1 MDNSIFLCLF
11 ISLSM
16 LIFKSFYFGINI
28 QDDLIIKKGKN
39 FYKKNKSKNFI
50 VRYLYLNFKNFINR
64 FNFYGNLLFP
74 LFAILNIIMS
84 LISICTNYSLLD
96 LIYEKMLIVFVFFLL
111 IAFVGSIV
119 RGIRESWK
127 KYSFNNKISLI
138 IAGLLIIFLII
149 YKYLL

>member
-1 MDNSIFLCLF
+1 MDNSISLCLF

-16 LIFKSFYFGINI
+16 LIYKSFYFGINI
-28 QDDLIIKKGKN
+28 QDELLIKKSRS

-50 VRYLYLNFKNFINR
+50 VRYLYLNFKNYINR

-74 LFAILNIIMS
+74 LFAILNIIMF

-111 IAFVGSIV
+111 IAFWGIIV
-119 RGIRESWK
+119 RGFRESWK
-127 KYSFNNKISLI
+127 KYGFNNKISLI
-138 IAGLLIIFLII
+138 IAGLLIIFLMI
-149 YKYLL
+149 YKCL